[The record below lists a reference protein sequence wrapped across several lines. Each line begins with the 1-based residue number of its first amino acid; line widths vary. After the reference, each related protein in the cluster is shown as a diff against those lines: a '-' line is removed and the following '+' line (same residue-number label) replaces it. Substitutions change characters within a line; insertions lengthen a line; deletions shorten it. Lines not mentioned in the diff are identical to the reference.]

1 MHARELLSAV
11 TRSAHAKVLVGGPT
25 ETFFRCLR
33 ANARKRSD
41 VPRVRAVLLLCH
53 RLLHGRTHRT
63 AGRAPIQVRRQ
74 TDKALAN
81 GRDIRSKECRRSFE
95 CDQRW
100 SLNLELNSLFLR
112 ASPFLGWSSMVDAV
126 LKAARTPLRSAA
138 RALPEMTML
147 HVDVSEKMTV
157 WSCEPS
163 VVW

>member
-1 MHARELLSAV
+1 MLLPCPPLLDGST
-11 TRSAHAKVLVGGPT
+11 TRMS
-25 ETFFRCLR
+25 
-33 ANARKRSD
+33 
-41 VPRVRAVLLLCH
+41 VRAAEK
-53 RLLHGRTHRT
+53 T
-63 AGRAPIQVRRQ
+63 RRQ
-74 TDKALAN
+74 SDKALAN

-138 RALPEMTML
+138 RAHPEMTML
-147 HVDVSEKMTV
+147 HVDVSERMTV
-157 WSCEPS
+157 CSCEPS

>member
-1 MHARELLSAV
+1 M
-11 TRSAHAKVLVGGPT
+11 
-25 ETFFRCLR
+25 
-33 ANARKRSD
+33 
-41 VPRVRAVLLLCH
+41 LLLCPP
-53 RLLHGRTHRT
+53 LLDGDTTRMSVRVAEKT
-63 AGRAPIQVRRQ
+63 RRQ
-74 TDKALAN
+74 SDKALAN
-81 GRDIRSKECRRSFE
+81 GRGIRSKECRRSFE

-138 RALPEMTML
+138 RAHPEMTML

-157 WSCEPS
+157 CSCEPS

>member
-1 MHARELLSAV
+1 MAG
-11 TRSAHAKVLVGGPT
+11 VLT
-25 ETFFRCLR
+25 IEF
-33 ANARKRSD
+33 KRS
-41 VPRVRAVLLLCH
+41 C
-53 RLLHGRTHRT
+53 
-63 AGRAPIQVRRQ
+63 
-74 TDKALAN
+74 
-81 GRDIRSKECRRSFE
+81 RSFE

-138 RALPEMTML
+138 RAHPEMTML
-147 HVDVSEKMTV
+147 HVDVSERMTV

>member
-1 MHARELLSAV
+1 MLLPCPPLLDGST
-11 TRSAHAKVLVGGPT
+11 TRMS
-25 ETFFRCLR
+25 
-33 ANARKRSD
+33 
-41 VPRVRAVLLLCH
+41 VRA
-53 RLLHGRTHRT
+53 
-63 AGRAPIQVRRQ
+63 AEKNRRQ
-74 TDKALAN
+74 SDKALAN

-138 RALPEMTML
+138 RAHPEMTML

-157 WSCEPS
+157 CSCEPS

>member
-1 MHARELLSAV
+1 MRLLCTPLLDGST
-11 TRSAHAKVLVGGPT
+11 TRMS
-25 ETFFRCLR
+25 
-33 ANARKRSD
+33 
-41 VPRVRAVLLLCH
+41 VRAAEK
-53 RLLHGRTHRT
+53 T
-63 AGRAPIQVRRQ
+63 RRQ
-74 TDKALAN
+74 SDKALAN
-81 GRDIRSKECRRSFE
+81 GRGIEFKRSCRSFE

-138 RALPEMTML
+138 RAHPEMTML

-157 WSCEPS
+157 CSCEPS